1 MGKYSMNVGWPGF
14 SLGEGDACLMST
26 LTVLPSIFAI
36 DV

>member
-1 MGKYSMNVGWPGF
+1 MGKYSIKVGWLGF
-14 SLGEGDACLMST
+14 SHVDGGVCLMST

>member
-1 MGKYSMNVGWPGF
+1 MRKYSIKVGWPAF
-14 SLGEGDACLMST
+14 SLGKAGLCLMST

>member
-1 MGKYSMNVGWPGF
+1 MGKHSMKVGWPGF
-14 SLGEGDACLMST
+14 SLGERGVCLMST

>member
-1 MGKYSMNVGWPGF
+1 MCKYSLKVDWPAF
-14 SLGEGDACLMST
+14 FLGEGGLCLMST